1 MIAVHYIKSGRLFID
16 LLASIPLDSIPG
28 LTFLEFLGLLKL
40 MRIFR
45 VPKLIQKVSLTET
58 AKTSIKVLEVIL
70 LLVILYHITA
80 CIWFIVVDGTNEW
93 VPPVYWIDF
102 VDLGRAFYLDFRTSL
117 QEQYLLCLYYGVM
130 GLNSGEIG
138 P

>member
-93 VPPVYWIDF
+93 IPPVYWIDF
-102 VDLGRAFYLDFRTSL
+102 ADLGRAFYLDFRTSL
-117 QEQYLLCLYYGVM
+117 Q
-130 GLNSGEIG
+130 
-138 P
+138 

>member
-45 VPKLIQKVSLTET
+45 VPKLIQKVNLTET
-58 AKTSIKVLEVIL
+58 SKNSIKVLEVIL

-80 CIWFIVVDGTNEW
+80 CIWFIVVESTNEW
-93 VPPVYWIDF
+93 IPPVNWIDF
-102 VDLGRAFYLDFRTSL
+102 IALERAFYIPSMTSL
-117 QEQYLLCLYYGVM
+117 EK
-130 GLNSGEIG
+130 
-138 P
+138 